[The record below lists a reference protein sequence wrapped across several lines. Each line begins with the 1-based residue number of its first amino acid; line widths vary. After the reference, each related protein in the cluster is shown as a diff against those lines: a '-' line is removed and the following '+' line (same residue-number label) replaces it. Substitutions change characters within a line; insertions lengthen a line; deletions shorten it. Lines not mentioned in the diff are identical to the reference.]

1 MGSFKTACRI
11 LDSCIFVGHKF
22 GHMGISTRVGRC
34 PKFEEIRIARTR
46 CSMLQTNVLDS
57 VRMRDVSKV
66 ITVTVGG
73 TALASRVDSVAA

>member
-1 MGSFKTACRI
+1 MDWATPKT
-11 LDSCIFVGHKF
+11 S
-22 GHMGISTRVGRC
+22 STVA
-34 PKFEEIRIARTR
+34 IARTR

-73 TALASRVDSVAA
+73 MALASRVDSVAA